1 MIKTL
6 IIIILAIVVISLLGI
21 SIGDITNN
29 QKIKDN
35 FSLAWNFIYPWA
47 KIGWDGAQQYI
58 WRPLLKAAKDI
69 RG

>member
-21 SIGDITNN
+21 SIGDLTQN
-29 QKIKDN
+29 QKLKEN
-35 FSLAWNFIYPWA
+35 FSIAWRWSQYAWINFIHP
-47 KIGWDGAQQYI
+47 I
-58 WRPLLKAAKDI
+58 WEPLLKAAKDI